1 MAQQVQKTRL
11 RKNDQVVVIAGK
23 DKGKTGRVLRID
35 AAKDRVLVEGINMVK
50 KAVRRKSQ
58 QDRGGII
65 EVEAPLHLSNVMAV
79 TKDGKPSRIGFSES
93 GGQRVRIL
101 KKTGEQI

>member
-1 MAQQVQKTRL
+1 MAAKAPKTRL

-23 DKGKTGRVLRID
+23 DKGKTGRILRIEAD
-35 AAKDRVLVEGINMVK
+35 RGRVLVEGINMIK
-50 KAVRRKSQ
+50 KAVRKKSQ

-65 EVEAPLHLSNVMAV
+65 EVEAPLSLSNVMAV

-93 GGQRVRIL
+93 GGKRVRVL